1 MEFRN
6 YQTEIIQK
14 AKGVLEAH
22 RFVYLSMEVR
32 TGKTLTA
39 LGVAE
44 KLGITN
50 LLFVTKKKAIGSI
63 EASLVSAEKP
73 GRAEVLRSLAA
84 AKELP
89 TVRELEEL
97 DDELLELL
105 GLDDKLPPSPNA
117 VDVIGSMLT
126 SMRSLSDTPAPT

>member
-1 MEFRN
+1 M
-6 YQTEIIQK
+6 
-14 AKGVLEAH
+14 
-22 RFVYLSMEVR
+22 
-32 TGKTLTA
+32 
-39 LGVAE
+39 
-44 KLGITN
+44 
-50 LLFVTKKKAIGSI
+50 
-63 EASLVSAEKP
+63 
-73 GRAEVLRSLAA
+73 
-84 AKELP
+84 